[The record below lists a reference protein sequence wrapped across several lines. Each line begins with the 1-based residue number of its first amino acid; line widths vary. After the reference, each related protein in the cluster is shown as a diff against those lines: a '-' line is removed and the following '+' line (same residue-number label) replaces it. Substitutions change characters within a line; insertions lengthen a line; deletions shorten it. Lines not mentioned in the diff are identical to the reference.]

1 MSASSSDPEAP
12 THAACPT
19 CKAVFRGA
27 FKRCPQDGALLEQ
40 TDDDPLVGTVLAERY
55 QIEEVLGD
63 GGLGRVYKARHVRMS
78 RRFAIKVP
86 FGEVGY
92 DRKARARLANEAEA
106 TSRLDHPNVI
116 GVVDVGESA
125 AGLFYIAMD
134 LADGPALAELIDAG
148 PIAIADVLT
157 IFAQLADGLTHAH
170 ERGLVHR
177 DLKPDNV
184 VVSTRGDGTLQA
196 RVIDFGL
203 ALVAEDEPKTRLTTQ
218 GMVVGTPCYMAPE
231 QATGEELD
239 HRTDLFALGIILY
252 ELLAGRLPFDG
263 TPNEVARQNLASPL
277 PPIAERSGRAVDPL
291 HEAVVGWLTRKR
303 KDERPATTR
312 EVLDLARHLVA
323 QDRGAAMTALPPW
336 ARPLR
341 SRLASTVPS
350 PPRDEPGELAPK
362 PPTPGAIVE
371 VEAAAPGA
379 QVHVPTEQV
388 ARRGRRRVAV
398 IVALLLAALLAVVAI
413 VLRPWAGGERAP
425 VAGAV
430 DAAITVD
437 AAVAVDA
444 TVAIDAAAPLL
455 TDDAAP
461 TPVASPPVDAAP
473 PPVRPL
479 RDAGP
484 APRPSVDAAP
494 PRPRPVDAG
503 PTAPIDDGAGLSLK
517 ALYARVATELDQAM
531 RRVGADATA
540 ALRTRFDAVPPYP
553 EAVRKPELRVQAER
567 QLRAL
572 LRDLAKLR

>member
-1 MSASSSDPEAP
+1 MSASSSDAEAP

-27 FKRCPQDGALLEQ
+27 FKRCPQDGALLVP

-134 LADGPALAELIDAG
+134 LADGPSLAELIDAG

-252 ELLAGRLPFDG
+252 ELLAGCLPFDG
-263 TPNEVARQNLASPL
+263 TPNEVARQNLAAPL

-291 HEAVVGWLTRKR
+291 YEAVVGWLTRKR
-303 KDERPATTR
+303 KDERPANTR

-362 PPTPGAIVE
+362 PPAPGAIVE
-371 VEAAAPGA
+371 VAAAAPGA

-388 ARRGRRRVAV
+388 AQRGRRRVAV
-398 IVALLLAALLAVVAI
+398 IVALLLAALLAVVAV
-413 VLRPWAGGERAP
+413 VLRPWAGGDRAT
-425 VAGAV
+425 VASAPI
-430 DAAITVD
+430 DAAAALD
-437 AAVAVDA
+437 AAVA
-444 TVAIDAAAPLL
+444 IDAGAPALL

-461 TPVASPPVDAAP
+461 APVASAPVDAAP

-484 APRPSVDAAP
+484 TAPPRPVVDAAPLP
-494 PRPRPVDAG
+494 PRPRPVDA
-503 PTAPIDDGAGLSLK
+503 APAAPVDDGAGLSLK

-540 ALRTRFDAVPPYP
+540 ALRARFDAVPPYP
-553 EAVRKPELRVQAER
+553 EAVRKPELRDQAER